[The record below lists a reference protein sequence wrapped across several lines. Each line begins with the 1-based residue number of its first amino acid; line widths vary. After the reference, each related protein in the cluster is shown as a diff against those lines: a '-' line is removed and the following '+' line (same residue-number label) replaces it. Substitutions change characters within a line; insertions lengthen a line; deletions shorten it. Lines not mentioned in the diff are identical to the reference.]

1 MTDRRVIYR
10 ETLFVLAGSLVLS
23 LLMELV
29 FLLFGRWRPAVLYG
43 NLLTVFATTL
53 NYYLMCRALLRA
65 VAAGGDENNVKARMK
80 ASATGRMLLLGLIV
94 AGGCYASVRW
104 NAVDLWAT
112 LIPLLFV
119 RLTLF
124 VRSRMIARE
133 MPADGAPAS
142 AGTVPDDSKVPA
154 PDGAEGHADNEN
166 ETETGAADGTQ
177 DAAPAGAEMPPA
189 AEPKATP
196 TDRAPVS
203 PDGTETIPA
212 SGTVPAAPAEPAK
225 AEEIPA
231 SPFRTDRH
239 GRPLPPTLSELL
251 KGGEPDDDR

>member
-94 AGGCYASVRW
+94 AGGCYVSVRW
-104 NAVDLWAT
+104 NTVDLWAT

-142 AGTVPDDSKVPA
+142 AGTVPDGSKVPA
-154 PDGAEGHADNEN
+154 PDGGHTDNEN
-166 ETETGAADGTQ
+166 ETVNGTADATR
-177 DAAPAGAEMPPA
+177 DPVPDGAEMPPA
-189 AEPKATP
+189 AEPKAAS

-203 PDGTETIPA
+203 PDGTETILA

>member
-23 LLMELV
+23 LVMELV
-29 FLLFGRWRPAVLYG
+29 FLLLGRWRPAVLYG

-133 MPADGAPAS
+133 APADGTPAS
-142 AGTVPDDSKVPA
+142 AGTVPDDGKVSA
-154 PDGAEGHADNEN
+154 PDSAEGQADNEN
-166 ETETGAADGTQ
+166 ETENGAADVTRDPVPG
-177 DAAPAGAEMPPA
+177 GAEIPPA
-189 AEPKATP
+189 AEQKTAAA
-196 TDRAPVS
+196 DRAPAS
-203 PDGTETIPA
+203 PDNPE
-212 SGTVPAAPAEPAK
+212 TVPVAPAEPAK
-225 AEEIPA
+225 AEETPA
-231 SPFRTDRH
+231 AAPFRTDRH

-251 KGGEPDDDR
+251 KGGEPDDDDR

>member
-23 LLMELV
+23 LVMELV
-29 FLLFGRWRPAVLYG
+29 FLLLGRWRPAVLYG

-133 MPADGAPAS
+133 MPADGAQAP
-142 AGTVPDDSKVPA
+142 T

-166 ETETGAADGTQ
+166 ETETGAADATQ

-189 AEPKATP
+189 AEPKAAP

-203 PDGTETIPA
+203 PDGTETVPA

-225 AEEIPA
+225 AEETPA
-231 SPFRTDRH
+231 TPFRTDRH

-251 KGGEPDDDR
+251 KGGEPDDDDR

>member
-23 LLMELV
+23 LVMELV
-29 FLLFGRWRPAVLYG
+29 FLLLGRWRPAVLYG

-104 NAVDLWAT
+104 NTVDLWAT

-133 MPADGAPAS
+133 APPDGAPAS
-142 AGTVPDDSKVPA
+142 AGTVPDDGKAPV

-166 ETETGAADGTQ
+166 ETENGTADATR
-177 DAAPAGAEMPPA
+177 DPASDGAEIPPA
-189 AEPKATP
+189 AEQKTAAA
-196 TDRAPVS
+196 DRAPAS
-203 PDGTETIPA
+203 PDNPE
-212 SGTVPAAPAEPAK
+212 TVPAAPAEPAK
-225 AEEIPA
+225 AEETPA
-231 SPFRTDRH
+231 AAPFRTDRH